1 MKTIIK
7 HRKVKGA
14 TRIDVFT
21 PEEYKEVLRKQAELK
36 VIIKSLLF
44 IFAITVVS
52 TILLIL
58 TNQI

>member
-1 MKTIIK
+1 MRTIIK

-21 PEEYKEVLRKQAELK
+21 PEEYEEVLRKQVELK

-44 IFAITVVS
+44 MSAVALISIT
-52 TILLIL
+52 LLIL